1 MIGIGIPRSQSRM
14 GIGASSLTE
23 MNADGERKLQR
34 RHGPVL
40 RGRQPVR
47 HGSRRHQGRR
57 RHFMVGAVTEP
68 RNDRHS
74 ASTRASVNSA
84 S

>member
-14 GIGASSLTE
+14 GIATSSLTE
-23 MNADGERKLQR
+23 MNADGGRKLQR
-34 RHGPVL
+34 WCGPSPGVAAC
-40 RGRQPVR
+40 PAPA
-47 HGSRRHQGRR
+47 RRHLESRP
-57 RHFMVGAVTEP
+57 HFTVGAVTEP